1 MPGHR
6 VHDGLTVAAAA
17 ALPPGYYLLSPAPDP
32 VTAAVLAGACLI
44 SGVMFSPD
52 LDLPSRSR
60 RRWGPAGVLW
70 APYEKLVPHRSWVS
84 HSVVAG
90 PILRL
95 LYFVGVLYLLLWCL
109 LWAVKEWLIPV
120 DRNAL
125 VRSWR
130 EAALAFAAAHP
141 GWSSAALFGFLLG
154 ALVHTIADVVWSARP
169 RRRRRRR

>member
-1 MPGHR
+1 MPNHR
-6 VHDGLTVAAAA
+6 VHDALTVAAAA
-17 ALPPGYYLLSPAPDP
+17 ALPPAYYLLVPEPEAI
-32 VTAAVLAGACLI
+32 TAAVLAGSCLL

-90 PILRL
+90 PLLRL
-95 LYFVGVLYLLLWCL
+95 AYFVGVIYLLLWGL
-109 LWAVKEWLIPV
+109 LWMVKEWLVPL

-125 VRSWR
+125 VRSGR
-130 EAALAFAAAHP
+130 ESVVAFAAAHP
-141 GWSSAALFGFLLG
+141 DWSAAALFGFITG
-154 ALVHTIADVVWSARP
+154 AVVHTAADVVWSART